1 VIEVNIYEEKMG
13 DYDSAAKRLIEM
25 AKSMPNFPKAQIV
38 LVKWRQEEFF
48 GSIQQIY
55 PQFLDVF
62 YLSKTSKPVAPELV
76 DSIRRIEA
84 SILELIADD
93 RLDLEGRGHLL
104 RRVDGGLTY
113 MTPEQT
119 KYAVKNPPDVTEL
132 NR

>member
-1 VIEVNIYEEKMG
+1 MG

-25 AKSMPNFPKAQIV
+25 AKSMPNSPKAQIV
-38 LVKWRQEEFF
+38 LVKWRQGEFF

-55 PQFLDVF
+55 PQFSDVF
-62 YLSKTSKPVAPELV
+62 YLSKTSKPIAPELV

-84 SILELIADD
+84 SILELTADD
-93 RLDLEGRGHLL
+93 SLDLEGRGHLL
-104 RRVDGGLTY
+104 RSVDGGLTY

-119 KYAVKNPPDVTEL
+119 KYAVENPLDVTEL